1 MSKNIE
7 QYLSQLRK
15 ELSDS
20 DTATIQDAL
29 SDAEEHLRSALEVVR
44 QTQPDISEADAL
56 PAIVEGYGTPE
67 ETAAAYRQIEER
79 LGPPLGKR
87 AHSNN
92 RPALARFF
100 GVFADPEAWGALLY
114 LILSL
119 VTGIIYFTWA
129 VTGLS
134 VSIGVLVLIIGIPVT
149 VLFMLSV
156 RGLALIE
163 GRLVE
168 ALLGVRMPRRAKYTR
183 KDLGW
188 WQRLKPLLFGKRTWL
203 ALLYM
208 VLQLPLGI
216 IYFTAFTTLIAL
228 ALGFAAVPILGPIL
242 HLPVAVVNSTYYYLP
257 GWSTPLIAIGGVLLL
272 TVIMHLA
279 KFTGRLHGKLARGLL
294 VSE

>member
-1 MSKNIE
+1 MSENIE
-7 QYLSQLRK
+7 QYLSQLRR
-15 ELSDS
+15 ELSGS
-20 DTATIQDAL
+20 DTATIQDAV
-29 SDAEEHLRSALEVVR
+29 SDAEEHLRSALEVLR
-44 QTQPDISEADAL
+44 QTQPDVSEADAL

-79 LGPPLGKR
+79 MGPPLGKR
-87 AHSNN
+87 TQSIN

-100 GVFADPEAWGALLY
+100 GVFADPQAWGALLY

-168 ALLGVRMPRRAKYTR
+168 ALLGVRMPRRARYTR

-188 WQRLKPLLFGKRTWL
+188 WQRLKPLLFGERTWL

-216 IYFTAFTTLIAL
+216 IYFTVFTTLIAI
-228 ALGFAAVPILGPIL
+228 ALGFAAAPIIGPIL
-242 HLPVAVVNSTYYYLP
+242 HLPVASINNTYYYLP
-257 GWSTPLIAIGGVLLL
+257 GWSTPLLTIGGVLLL

-279 KFTGRLHGKLARGLL
+279 RLTGWLHGKLARGLL